1 MKLEPEETTKEP
13 TTPEES
19 TTTEEPTTYETSLYS
34 VLIPFNVSQN
44 LDPVPRKITLNLPP
58 MSMSKGFGCNI

>member
-1 MKLEPEETTKEP
+1 MKLEPEETPKEH
-13 TTPEES
+13 EES
-19 TTTEEPTTYETSLYS
+19 TTTEEPTTHETSLYS

-58 MSMSKGFGCNI
+58 MSMLKGFGCNI